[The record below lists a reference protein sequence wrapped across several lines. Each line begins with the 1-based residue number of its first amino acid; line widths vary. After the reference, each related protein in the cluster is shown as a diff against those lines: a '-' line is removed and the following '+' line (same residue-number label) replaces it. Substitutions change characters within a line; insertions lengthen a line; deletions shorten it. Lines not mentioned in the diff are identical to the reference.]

1 MVIANKIKG
10 LDPVTEADVEDS
22 AGAPRLDTLNGKV
35 IGLYSNQ
42 KLNADRLLD
51 ILSGVLDERFDVK
64 EFVHGTYNGSRVMR
78 SDEWKDVE
86 RCDAIILTHGD

>member
-1 MVIANKIKG
+1 MAIANKIKG
-10 LDPVTEADVEDS
+10 LDPITEADVEDN
-22 AGAPRLDTLNGKV
+22 AGAPRLDTLNGTV

-51 ILSGVLDERFDVK
+51 IVGGILDGRFEVK
-64 EFVHGTYNGSRVMR
+64 EFVRGTYNGSRVMR
-78 SDEWKDVE
+78 RDEWKEVE